1 MANNNQRGSQ
11 SNTRD
16 NKTGTG
22 GQDRGDNANRGTRGR
37 NDSIELDD
45 DSRGNQLASQ
55 SPSDN
60 RRGDQQGQF
69 AGGNGYTAESAV
81 TGGRDSSGT
90 VADYEELDQ
99 TGGSGSRSRMTDA
112 SGDERQVRF
121 SGNEADEGRGQSSM
135 RGNEDLSGNSRGQ
148 GDRSDSRGNRGSS
161 GARNGSE
168 SESNR
173 NR

>member
-1 MANNNQRGSQ
+1 MANSNQRGSQ

-22 GQDRGDNANRGTRGR
+22 GQDRGDNANRGTRGQ
-37 NDSIELDD
+37 NDNFDD

-55 SPSDN
+55 TPSDN

-81 TGGRDSSGT
+81 TGGRDSRGT

-99 TGGSGSRSRMTDA
+99 SGGAGSRSRMTDA

-121 SGNEADEGRGQSSM
+121 SGNEADEGR
-135 RGNEDLSGNSRGQ
+135 
-148 GDRSDSRGNRGSS
+148 
-161 GARNGSE
+161 
-168 SESNR
+168 
-173 NR
+173 